1 MKGSKIALIVLLG
14 FIIAISGV
22 TVVGFALSDSDDSKA
37 KKADET
43 AMSASITTN
52 RPRSVM
58 LSGVNGITVDKLE
71 PHKVVLSWSALNGA
85 TGYNVFALDTDVD
98 TEYKLIANTNKP
110 TAELN
115 DLADTTKYRF
125 RITAYI
131 QKNGTL
137 YECPATEYELF
148 TPIGEAEDI
157 KIERS
162 SEVLAFSWKQNDK
175 VSGYDIQRASDDNNN
190 EFQQYANLKG
200 SASEFADEDVENGK
214 LYTYKILP
222 YRVVNNERLY
232 SANGKTVELVSGLGA
247 PADFIARSGSN
258 RVTLN
263 WREKQLASGYNIY
276 MAKGKKGTY
285 ELIGTADNGSFT
297 TDKLTAGETYYFRVQ
312 PYINLK
318 GGKTVAGT
326 WSTLNIVAA
335 DDDESTRSAP
345 KSQIK
350 GSGTYVEISIA
361 QQHMWFYENGKLILD
376 TDVVTGNTD
385 GECDTPTG
393 NFTMTTRGQN
403 VTLTGPGYSSFV
415 NYWMGFYGGC
425 GIHDASWRSSFGGD
439 IYQGNGSHG
448 CVNTPL
454 DKVQVIYERTDFG
467 TPVYVY

>member
-115 DLADTTKYRF
+115 NLADTTKYRF

-157 KIERS
+157 KIESS

-175 VSGYDIQRASDDNNN
+175 
-190 EFQQYANLKG
+190 
-200 SASEFADEDVENGK
+200 
-214 LYTYKILP
+214 
-222 YRVVNNERLY
+222 
-232 SANGKTVELVSGLGA
+232 
-247 PADFIARSGSN
+247 
-258 RVTLN
+258 
-263 WREKQLASGYNIY
+263 
-276 MAKGKKGTY
+276 
-285 ELIGTADNGSFT
+285 
-297 TDKLTAGETYYFRVQ
+297 
-312 PYINLK
+312 
-318 GGKTVAGT
+318 
-326 WSTLNIVAA
+326 
-335 DDDESTRSAP
+335 
-345 KSQIK
+345 
-350 GSGTYVEISIA
+350 
-361 QQHMWFYENGKLILD
+361 
-376 TDVVTGNTD
+376 
-385 GECDTPTG
+385 
-393 NFTMTTRGQN
+393 
-403 VTLTGPGYSSFV
+403 
-415 NYWMGFYGGC
+415 
-425 GIHDASWRSSFGGD
+425 
-439 IYQGNGSHG
+439 
-448 CVNTPL
+448 
-454 DKVQVIYERTDFG
+454 
-467 TPVYVY
+467 